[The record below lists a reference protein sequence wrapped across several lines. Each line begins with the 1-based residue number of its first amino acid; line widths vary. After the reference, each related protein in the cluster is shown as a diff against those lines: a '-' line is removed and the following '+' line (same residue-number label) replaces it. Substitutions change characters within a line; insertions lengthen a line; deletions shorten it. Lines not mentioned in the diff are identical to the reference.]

1 MLQFTDS
8 TNGGKS
14 GGLYAYA
21 YTHVY
26 DVYNVYA
33 LDSYGNDGCD
43 SYNCSHGSRDRSNDN
58 PSLEA

>member
-8 TNGGKS
+8 TSGGKS

-26 DVYNVYA
+26 NVYA
-33 LDSYGNDGCD
+33 RDSYGNGDCD

-58 PSLEA
+58 PSLGP